1 MKLSRS
7 IVERAPVTDVYVIF
21 RQKLW
26 GPVNEVK
33 IPKLTFEFYIKKK
46 KHHKQTLFS
55 WKREII
61 SIAMQKKSSL
71 LNTPDKEL
79 WLILNSGR

>member
-46 KHHKQTLFS
+46 KTPQTN
-55 WKREII
+55 II
-61 SIAMQKKSSL
+61 L
-71 LNTPDKEL
+71 LEKGNYINCYAKEKL
-79 WLILNSGR
+79 TS